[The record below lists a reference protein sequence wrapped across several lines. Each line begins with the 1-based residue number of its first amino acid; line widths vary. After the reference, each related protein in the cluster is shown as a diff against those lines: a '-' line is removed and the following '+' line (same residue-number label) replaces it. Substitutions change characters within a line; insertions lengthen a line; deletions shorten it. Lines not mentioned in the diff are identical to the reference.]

1 MTDFNVLHSDPW
13 FQGRINQNLF
23 IMISINRV
31 INLLVLFY
39 ASTIY
44 GRDLD
49 FGNDFFEKKIRP
61 VLVKNCYECHSA
73 KSEKLKAGLFL
84 DRKAGWLRGG
94 KSGQAI
100 IPSKPRKSLLLSAIR
115 YKNLD
120 LQMPPS
126 KKLPDSVVK
135 DFEKWILMGAPDPRD
150 VPMSDISDIGGLKSK
165 SLEEG
170 RKFWSFKPIQMVSSN
185 FANSG
190 TSEKDVIDRLV
201 LKKIENTGL
210 NPSVKA
216 KELVLLR
223 RVYFDLVGMPPSPE
237 QIEDFLNDSSV
248 DPFKKVVNS
257 LLASSRFGE
266 HWGRHWLDVAR
277 YADTT
282 GGGRNNPF
290 PNAKRYRDYVINS
303 FNEDKPFNRF
313 ILEQIAGDLMVASSD
328 SEYNENLTGT
338 GFLALGPHNYELQ
351 DKELLRMEV
360 VDEQLSSIGR
370 AFMGVTLGCAR
381 CHDHPFDPIPTKDYY
396 SMAGIF
402 RSTNSLVPGN
412 VASFHERELKD
423 DYGLARKNHAHKK
436 ASLEK
441 KLKEANAK
449 LKLLGGAQEDSK
461 DKGRSLDPLSLDGI
475 VVDDTEAKKIG
486 KWISSTHTTG
496 FVGEQYLHDDNQG
509 KGNKSLTFTAN
520 VQRRGKYEVQVS
532 YTDGPNRSKKT
543 PITIMHA
550 NGEQKIFIDQTL
562 PPSILGS
569 FTSLGVFMFDKREKD
584 VVQIT
589 TEGTSQHVIV
599 DAIRLVPIKKDFV
612 TGIITDYTPIDS
624 RGKEAVKGLIEI
636 QQKRVAGLKK
646 SLQEHKE
653 KAPPKVR
660 KVMSIREQDETGD
673 WHIHLRGGI
682 RNLGPVVPRGF
693 LAVATP
699 PDLSP
704 NPQIPVSSSGRLEF
718 ARWIASPKNPLT
730 ARVFV
735 NRVWHHLFGRGI
747 VGSTDN
753 FGEMGSRP
761 THPEL
766 LDYLARFFINNGWS
780 TKTLIRQIVLT
791 KTYQMSSSPSPLT
804 LKKDPDN
811 QLFSRQNRRRLN
823 AEAIRDAMLLAGGQ
837 ISFENSPRNE
847 NRSLFVEINRNKIP
861 EIFEVFDYPNPGL
874 VSGNRNAST
883 VPTQALFMM
892 NNDFV
897 IKQASIAAK
906 NIFARKYLM
915 NEQMIKSAFLT
926 CLAREPTQEE
936 KKLINQFLGD
946 EQKGKLNEKA
956 MEGLVHS
963 LFACL
968 DFRYLH

>member
-1 MTDFNVLHSDPW
+1 M
-13 FQGRINQNLF
+13 NL
-23 IMISINRV
+23 ITKLIVIWGLCLVASAEGERV
-31 INLLVLFY
+31 DIG
-39 ASTIY
+39 IE
-44 GRDLD
+44 
-49 FGNDFFEKKIRP
+49 FFEKKIRP
-61 VLVKNCYECHSA
+61 VLIQNCYECHSA
-73 KSEKLKAGLFL
+73 KSKTLKAGLFL
-84 DRKAGWLRGG
+84 DRKDGWVRGG
-94 KSGQAI
+94 KNGTAI
-100 IPSKPRKSLLLSAIR
+100 LPGEPDKSLLLSAIR
-115 YKNLD
+115 YKNQD

-126 KKLPDSVVK
+126 KELADIVIK

-165 SLEEG
+165 SLKDG
-170 RKFWSFKPIQMVSSN
+170 RNFWAFKPVQETSSH
-185 FANSG
+185 SIRPEDREK
-190 TSEKDVIDRLV
+190 SEIDQLI
-201 LKKIENTGL
+201 LDKIKNTGFK
-210 NPSVKA
+210 PAVKA
-216 KELVLLR
+216 KRQVLLR
-223 RVYFDLVGMPPSPE
+223 RAFFDLVGMPPSPE
-237 QIEDFLNDSSV
+237 QIGEFLKDSSP
-248 DPFKKVVNS
+248 DAFKKVVDI
-257 LLASSRFGE
+257 LLASPRFGE
-266 HWGRHWLDVAR
+266 RWGRHWLDVAR

-282 GGGRNNPF
+282 GGGRNKTF
-290 PNAKRYRDYVINS
+290 PNANRYRDYVVRS
-303 FNEDKPFNRF
+303 FNQDKPFNRF
-313 ILEQIAGDLMVASSD
+313 ILEQIAGDLMPVSSD

-381 CHDHPFDPIPTKDYY
+381 CHDHPFDPIPTRDYY

-402 RSTNSLVPGN
+402 RSTSSLVPGN

-423 DYGLARKNHAHKK
+423 DYDLARKNHAQKK

-449 LKLLGGAQEDSK
+449 LKSLGGEPENSK
-461 DKGRSLDPLSLDGI
+461 GKGRSLDPLSLDGI

-486 KWISSTHTTG
+486 KWIPSTHTTG
-496 FVGEQYLHDDNQG
+496 FVGEKYLHDDNQA

-520 VQRRGKYEVQVS
+520 VPRRGKYEVQVS

-543 PITIMHA
+543 PVTIMHA

-584 VVQIT
+584 IVQIT
-589 TEGTSQHVIV
+589 TEGTSQYVIV
-599 DAIRLVPIKKDFV
+599 DAIRLVSMKKDFV
-612 TGIITDYTPIDS
+612 TGIITDSRSIDS
-624 RGKEAVKGLIEI
+624 RGKETVKGLIEI

-653 KAPPKVR
+653 KAPPEVR

-682 RNLGPVVPRGF
+682 RNLGPVVRRGF

-699 PDLSP
+699 PELSP
-704 NPQIPVSSSGRLEF
+704 NPQIPEASSGRLEF
-718 ARWIASPKNPLT
+718 ARWIASSKNPLT

-791 KTYQMSSSPSPLT
+791 KTYQMSSSPSPLI
-804 LKKDPDN
+804 LEKDPNN

-823 AEAIRDAMLLAGGQ
+823 AEAIRDAMLLASGK
-837 ISFENSPRNE
+837 ISFENSLRNE

-897 IKQASIAAK
+897 IKQATLAAK

-915 NEQMIKSAFLT
+915 NEQMIKFAFLT

-936 KKLINQFLGD
+936 KKIINRFLGD